1 VFEVLVRE
9 AGARFGLGDKG
20 LQLLQMLLSLM
31 TNKDSGG
38 LAGFLEKFKAAGL
51 GPIVQS
57 WLGGGPSA
65 QAVSNG
71 QLEQALGSS
80 EGVIALLTRQL
91 GLARENVTS
100 ALGYLIPALVGK
112 LTPGGNLPSAL
123 PPEISGMAIVGR
135 QLLDSP
141 ALGRAPGIANGGGLG
156 RWLPWIVVAALIL
169 LALAYCSQNKTPQK
183 PAVPAAPTASS
194 GAPNAAATTPP
205 AAASSTPSNAAATAA
220 AAAAAPQGATV
231 VASTQDGKPT
241 LAVYFES
248 GKTDVAADF
257 PTQAVALV
265 QYLRDHAGAQVMIS
279 GFNDASGDVAKNAEL
294 SKARAKAVQ
303 AALVMDGVDEG
314 RTKLEKPAD
323 ATGTAATAAASRR
336 VDVTV
341 RD

>member
-1 VFEVLVRE
+1 M
-9 AGARFGLGDKG
+9 
-20 LQLLQMLLSLM
+20 LQMLLSLM

-183 PAVPAAPTASS
+183 PAVPAAP
-194 GAPNAAATTPP
+194 NAAATTSP
-205 AAASSTPSNAAATAA
+205 AAASSTPSNAAATA

-279 GFNDASGDVAKNAEL
+279 GFNDAGGDVAKNAEL

-303 AALVMDGVDEG
+303 AALVMDGVDEA

>member
-1 VFEVLVRE
+1 MFEVLVRE

-20 LQLLQMLLSLM
+20 LQMLQMLLSLM

-183 PAVPAAPTASS
+183 PAVPAAP
-194 GAPNAAATTPP
+194 NAAATTSP
-205 AAASSTPSNAAATAA
+205 AAASSTPSNAAATA

-279 GFNDASGDVAKNAEL
+279 GFNDAGGDVAKNAEL

-303 AALVMDGVDEG
+303 AALVMDGVDEA

>member
-1 VFEVLVRE
+1 MFEVLVRE

-20 LQLLQMLLSLM
+20 LQLVQMLLSLM

-38 LAGFLEKFKAAGL
+38 LAGFLEKFKTAGL

-80 EGVIALLTRQL
+80 DGVIALLARQL

-141 ALGRAPGIANGGGLG
+141 ALGHAPGMANGGGLG
-156 RWLPWIVVAALIL
+156 RWLPWIVVAVLIL

-183 PAVPAAPTASS
+183 PAVPAAPAASS
-194 GAPNAAATTPP
+194 GAAGAASATPP
-205 AAASSTPSNAAATAA
+205 AAPGGAANNAASTPV
-220 AAAAAPQGATV
+220 AAAAPESAAV
-231 VASTQDGKPT
+231 VAGTQDGKPT
-241 LAVYFES
+241 LAVYFDS
-248 GKTDVAADF
+248 GKTDVASDF
-257 PTQAVALV
+257 VAQAAVLV
-265 QYLRDHAGAQVMIS
+265 QYLKDHASAQVVIS
-279 GFNDASGDVAKNAEL
+279 GFTDASGDAAKNAEL

-303 AALVMDGVDEG
+303 AALVMDGVDEA
-314 RTKLEKPAD
+314 RTVLEKPAN
-323 ATGTAATAAASRR
+323 ATGTATTAGASRR